1 MFAEPFR
8 YFVSLY
14 LLEFLNL
21 LFNRRYV
28 LLTFF
33 HFYAPQFFFTLTG
46 LSFSRYFAVNG
57 PTLLFFLINLFGG
70 KKLLF
75 FDVNL
80 CILYFVMY
88 IHNLCTLYL
97 VMCIHNLSL

>member
-8 YFVSLY
+8 YFVFLY

-33 HFYAPQFFFTLTG
+33 RFYAPQLFFTATG

-57 PTLLFFLINLFGG
+57 PTVLFFLINLFGQ
-70 KKLLF
+70 KKNF
-75 FDVNL
+75 CF
-80 CILYFVMY
+80 
-88 IHNLCTLYL
+88 
-97 VMCIHNLSL
+97 